1 MSNLDGKIILI
12 TGAAKGMGAT
22 EAKMAVERGATVIL
36 SDIIEDQLEA
46 TADSLDSAFS
56 RLDVTSKD
64 DWEKTISQI
73 LDDHGRIDGLVNN
86 AGILFR
92 KHCLMMLKKLLR
104 RWQK

>member
-1 MSNLDGKIILI
+1 
-12 TGAAKGMGAT
+12 MGAT
-22 EAKMAVERGATVIL
+22 EAKMATERGATVIL

-86 AGILFR
+86 VGILFR
-92 KHCLMMLKKLLR
+92 NIV
-104 RWQK
+104 